1 MPGGE
6 YWEWDYDSHGNW
18 NAIDTGEVVQI
29 WEELYSIPE
38 TGDFP
43 AGFWDNCLTMTYNTN
58 GNPIIEWWRHP
69 SFSPISGYKKYRAT
83 DLDENPETEP
93 DPGDYSLLET
103 VNSST
108 LYYVD
113 DDVKL
118 DEWGDAETWYYVRA
132 YHEHPKTHN
141 ITYSADTTNSVV
153 A

>member
-58 GNPIIEWWRHP
+58 GNPRIVWGRHP
-69 SFSPISGYKKYRAT
+69 SFSPISGYKIYRAT